1 MGGPISAA
9 KEIVGQKWPAR
20 KYRKSRRRQRLVPFL
35 PYKELITYL
44 FCFFLVPHIHAEF
57 NELFLTRIAEG
68 LALTSDLTKSKN
80 NADVIKEYGSC
91 FT

>member
-35 PYKELITYL
+35 SYKDPITQY
-44 FCFFLVPHIHAEF
+44 IHAEF